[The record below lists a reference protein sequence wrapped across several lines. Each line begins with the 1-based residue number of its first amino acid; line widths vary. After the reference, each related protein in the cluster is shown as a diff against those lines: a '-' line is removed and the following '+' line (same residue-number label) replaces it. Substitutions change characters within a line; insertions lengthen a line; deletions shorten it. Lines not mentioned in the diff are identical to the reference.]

1 MVRTN
6 EWFQSSFSTHV
17 TSVHSTTVLTARYKA
32 LYVVE
37 GEDTAVDPCDA
48 GIE

>member
-1 MVRTN
+1 MN
-6 EWFQSSFSTHV
+6 GFNLFITHV
-17 TSVHSTTVLTARYKA
+17 TSVHSTTVLTARYKV

-37 GEDTAVDPCDA
+37 GEDTAVDPYAA